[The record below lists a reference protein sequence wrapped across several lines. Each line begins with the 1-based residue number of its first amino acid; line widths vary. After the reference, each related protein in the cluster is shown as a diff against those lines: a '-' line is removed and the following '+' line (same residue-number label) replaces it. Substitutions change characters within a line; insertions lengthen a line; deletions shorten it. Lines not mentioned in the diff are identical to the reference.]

1 MAYITL
7 NRKSLEINYSYLQQL
22 FKKNGIEW
30 APVLKMLCG
39 NKTYLEYV
47 LSLGDEQVC
56 DARLSNL
63 KKIKSINPK
72 KETVYIK
79 PPAKRSIAKV
89 VKYADVSFNTEYT
102 TIKWLSEEAVKQEK
116 IHRIIIMIELGDL
129 REGIL
134 GEHLMAFYK
143 KVFEL
148 PNIKVSGIGANLN
161 CLSGVMPS
169 KDKLIQ
175 LSLYEQLI
183 EAKFGKKIDY
193 VSGGSSVMIPLLLKK
208 QIPKGVNHFRIG
220 ETLFFGV
227 DLFSNK
233 TVPKMKDD
241 VFLLFAEIIE
251 ITEKSI
257 VPYGD
262 LEENPSGE
270 TIDINQEDYGRNH
283 SRGILDIGLLDISK
297 TEFIIPVDKN
307 ISFIGASSDMLVVDL
322 SKTKKKYKVGDLVSF
337 KMKYMGALRIMNS
350 EYIEK
355 KLV

>member
-22 FKKNGIEW
+22 FNKNSIEW

-39 NKTYLEYV
+39 NKTFLEFV

-63 KKIKSINPK
+63 RKIKSINPN
-72 KETVYIK
+72 KETIYIK
-79 PPAKRSIAKV
+79 PPAKRSIANV
-89 VKYADVSFNTEYT
+89 VKYADASFNTEFT
-102 TIKWLSEEAVKQEK
+102 TIKWLSQEAVKQEK

-134 GEHLMAFYK
+134 GEHLMEFYK
-143 KVFEL
+143 KIFKL
-148 PNIKVSGIGANLN
+148 PNIKVVGIGANLN
-161 CLSGVMPS
+161 CLSGIMPS

-183 EAKFGKKIDY
+183 EAKFGKKIEY

-208 QIPKGVNHFRIG
+208 QIPRGVNHFRIG

-227 DLFSNK
+227 DLFTNK
-233 TVPKMKDD
+233 TIPKMKND
-241 VFLLFAEIIE
+241 VFLLHAEIIE

-257 VPYGD
+257 VPYGN

-270 TIDINQEDYGRNH
+270 TYDIDPEDYGKNH

-297 TEFIIPVDKN
+297 TEFILPTDED

-322 SKTKKKYKVGDLVSF
+322 SKTVKKYKVGDLVSF
-337 KMKYMGALRIMNS
+337 KMEYMGALRIMNS

-355 KLV
+355 KLI